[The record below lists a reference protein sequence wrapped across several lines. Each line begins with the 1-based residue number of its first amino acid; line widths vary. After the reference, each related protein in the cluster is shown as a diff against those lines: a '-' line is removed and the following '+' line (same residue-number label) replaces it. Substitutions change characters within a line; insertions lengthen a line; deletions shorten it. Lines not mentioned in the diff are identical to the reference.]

1 MGYSMEASRDNCY
14 PNTTCLI
21 NKFGIK
27 DDKKLSEIE
36 TEITFAKAAILE
48 SEEAELPL
56 DFGFYKYIH
65 CFLFE
70 DLYDWAGKLRK
81 VDISKKRTAFCPVKE
96 LESSCKA
103 CFNRLKEENYFKEY
117 SREQFVE
124 EIVDFYVTTNFL
136 HPFREGN
143 GRTQRIFISKLI
155 KYNGYDFNFSNI
167 DPDFLMIA
175 TIKASSGV
183 TDNLYDIFNNGI
195 R

>member
-1 MGYSMEASRDNCY
+1 MEPSRDNCY

-21 NKFGIK
+21 NKFGVK
-27 DDKKLSEIE
+27 DDRKLSEIE

-103 CFNRLKEENYFKEY
+103 CFNRHGWVKILRC
-117 SREQFVE
+117 SC
-124 EIVDFYVTTNFL
+124 EISVKMDSDPETAIYIVL
-136 HPFREGN
+136 LN
-143 GRTQRIFISKLI
+143 GLR
-155 KYNGYDFNFSNI
+155 YNR
-167 DPDFLMIA
+167 
-175 TIKASSGV
+175 IKAV
-183 TDNLYDIFNNGI
+183 TLWGI
-195 R
+195 L